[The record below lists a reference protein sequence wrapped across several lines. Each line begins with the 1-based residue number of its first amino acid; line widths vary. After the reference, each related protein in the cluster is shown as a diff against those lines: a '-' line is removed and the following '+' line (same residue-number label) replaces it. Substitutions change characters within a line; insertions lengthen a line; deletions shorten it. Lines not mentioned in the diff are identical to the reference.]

1 MAGGIMRYA
10 LLIREDGQAVASP
23 QERLRRAA
31 GLTALQEE
39 WQERGEL
46 MSGERL
52 HPAEAAITV
61 RCWDGG
67 DIVTTSGPF
76 AGTREQITG
85 FAVVDGKDLDEAIE
99 MAARIPAAWYGA
111 IEVRQVRET

>member
-1 MAGGIMRYA
+1 MRYA
-10 LLIREDGQAVASP
+10 LLIRENESAVAGP
-23 QERLRRAA
+23 QERSRRLA
-31 GLTALQEE
+31 GLAAFRRGLE
-39 WQERGEL
+39 ERGALVDSEQ
-46 MSGERL
+46 L
-52 HPAEAAITV
+52 HPAETAATV

-85 FAVVDGKDLDEAIE
+85 FAVIDCKDLDEAID

-111 IEVRQVRET
+111 IEVRQVQET

>member
-1 MAGGIMRYA
+1 MRYA
-10 LLIREDGQAVASP
+10 LLIREGESAVAGP
-23 QERLRRAA
+23 QERTRRLAELAA
-31 GLTALQEE
+31 FRRGLK
-39 WQERGEL
+39 ERGAL
-46 MSGERL
+46 MGAEQL
-52 HPAEAAITV
+52 DPAETAATV

-85 FAVVDGKDLDEAIE
+85 FAVVDCKDRDEAIE

>member
-1 MAGGIMRYA
+1 MRYA
-10 LLIREDGQAVASP
+10 LLIREDESAVAGP
-23 QERLRRAA
+23 RERTRRLA
-31 GLTALQEE
+31 GLAAFHCGLK
-39 WQERGEL
+39 ERGVL
-46 MSGERL
+46 MGAEQL
-52 HPAEAAITV
+52 DPAETAATV

-85 FAVVDGKDLDEAIE
+85 FAVVDCKDLDEAIE

>member
-1 MAGGIMRYA
+1 MRYA
-10 LLIREDGQAVASP
+10 LLIREDESVVTGP
-23 QERLRRAA
+23 QERSRRLAGFAA
-31 GLTALQEE
+31 FRRELE
-39 WQERGEL
+39 ERGTLVGSEQ
-46 MSGERL
+46 L
-52 HPAEAAITV
+52 HPAETAATV

-85 FAVVDGKDLDEAIE
+85 FAVIDCKDLDEAID

-111 IEVRQVRET
+111 IEVRQVQET